1 MATTIYHMVIY
12 QCTIFQRCV
21 ELGGGKEQRI
31 LRRPNVWALIG
42 AKRCTARNFTKGR
55 KAIENV

>member
-1 MATTIYHMVIY
+1 MVIY